1 MPWATSTGDK
11 SMSKLTAVMASTF
24 LAASSAWAQTQPPPP
39 RRLARLLPPHPQQ
52 VAVLRIT
59 GGSLCSPSSSPLLS
73 GTSRGVATAI
83 NCRKPIR

>member
-1 MPWATSTGDK
+1 
-11 SMSKLTAVMASTF
+11 MSKLTAVMASTF
-24 LAASSAWAQTQPPPP
+24 LAASSAWAQTPAPTTPAP
-39 RRLARLLPPHPQQ
+39 GTLPPPHPQQ